1 MAVKVVMPQMG
12 EAVVEATI
20 TKWLKAEGDSV
31 QAYEPLVEVN
41 TDKVDTEVPSPASG
55 VVLKI
60 IQPEEAT
67 VVVNGLL
74 AWIGEPGEAIPADSG
89 GDEPITKAQSA
100 KETLPAP
107 IPARA
112 PATAK
117 PTGLASPVAAKV
129 AAEHGVDLAQVP
141 GSGTNGRVTKQDV
154 LNYLNGHAAAQQP
167 STPSVTSD
175 EDRSY
180 FISPAVARLAAQNKL
195 DLSKIAGTGKG
206 GRITTRDVQAY
217 LQGRPKVADRPV
229 SSMEPGSVIKLSPVR
244 KSIAEHMVESVRTS
258 PHVSTI
264 MEADMSAVI
273 AHRQAHKDQF
283 TEQGARLTF
292 TAYFIVAAAEALRA
306 YPLVN
311 SSWTEQGIAVHK
323 DVNIGM
329 ATDLGEQG
337 LIVPVIKATDRLS
350 LLEAAR
356 TVNDLA
362 ERARHKQLQPD
373 EVHGGTFTITN
384 HGTSGSLFATP
395 IINQPQCAIL
405 GVGAIQK
412 RAVVINDAIAIRPM
426 VYLGLTF
433 DHRILD
439 GAAGDHF
446 LSAVKDRLERWT

>member
-1 MAVKVVMPQMG
+1 MAIKVVMPQMG

-20 TKWLKAEGDSV
+20 TKWLKAKGDQV

-60 IQPEEAT
+60 VQPEEAT
-67 VVVNGLL
+67 VAVDGLL
-74 AWIGEPGEAIPADSG
+74 AWIGEPGEAIPEDG
-89 GDEPITKAQSA
+89 EGDELAKAQPI
-100 KETLPAP
+100 KETPPAP
-107 IPARA
+107 APERA
-112 PATAK
+112 PTATIPK
-117 PTGLASPVAAKV
+117 SLASPVAARV
-129 AAEHGVDLAQVP
+129 AAERGIDLAQVP
-141 GSGTNGRVTKQDV
+141 GSGANGRVTKQDV
-154 LNYLNGHAAAQQP
+154 LNYLNGRAAVQQP
-167 STPSVTSD
+167 AVPVAASQ
-175 EDRSY
+175 EDHSY

-195 DLSKIAGTGKG
+195 DLSKITGTGKG
-206 GRITTRDVQAY
+206 GRITTRDVRTY
-217 LQGRPKVADRPV
+217 LQGRPKAAARPV
-229 SSMEPGSVIKLSPVR
+229 SSVESGSVIKLNPVR
-244 KSIAEHMVESVRTS
+244 KSIAEHMAESVRTS

-273 AHRQAHKDQF
+273 AHRQAHKGQF
-283 TEQGARLTF
+283 AEGGARLTF
-292 TAYFIVAAAEALRA
+292 TAYFVVAAAEALQA

-337 LIVPVIKATDRLS
+337 LIVPVIKAADQLP

-362 ERARHKQLQPD
+362 ERARHKKLQPD

-412 RAVVINDAIAIRPM
+412 RAVVIDDAIAIRPM

-446 LSAVKDRLERWT
+446 LSAIKDRLERWA